1 MSQYNTGNPVP
12 SSDMRDA
19 WDNNSTLDNFLSN
32 NELTVTT
39 RTGIERDS
47 LAGIQKKAEDQRE
60 QIAVEGAA
68 VVESTRQNLIPLS
81 RQYMTLAD
89 AQADIANIPD
99 GSATY
104 VRSGSDSSLAD
115 EYMNNGGV
123 LSATGKSMPSKFLA
137 DLIERQVLDVL
148 YRVSG
153 IFQGVDFPFEV
164 TSEDGQQAIA
174 VDQYARLLANNGVN
188 IPQGGVTIGGFT
200 VINLP
205 EDSEYACA
213 LGDGAGRVAIGIG
226 KDAFVEILGMR
237 FYLTEG
243 DNLIEITD
251 SQLRVSSGID
261 KNGRTF
267 SNDPLGGSGTPDSR
281 YIEFAERLHVLIY
294 GQSLSL
300 GQYGTPALGT
310 PAAEGLMYDTGV
322 RSYNVT
328 PSSIVGL
335 NETVNG
341 TYGETIASSLVHG
354 FASNSGGMYGRKI
367 ILNSAGIGGVAIET
381 LSKGQPAYTQLV
393 NNVAWT
399 AGKMESEGREY
410 SADFICWMQGEANMA
425 NGTSYASYQA
435 SLAQLQSDLNSD
447 TASQRSSG
455 ANLIMLTYQTSS
467 HGFYVGTVTNP
478 PEMIAQAQLDLAL
491 TNEFIDM
498 WGPTYMGMP
507 ADHII
512 GQGNV
517 HHNNHGYRLQG
528 LYAQKAL
535 RHRLQ
540 TRTVEKPDGEKYLP
554 VHAKSA
560 KKINSRTVLVEMHT
574 YHPPLVIDASYV
586 SELSDGQHGVEL
598 HDSTGRLSVVN
609 VEIVGGTKIRI
620 TAATDIASDSW
631 VAFAWT
637 PENRGE
643 ITNNRYQ
650 QWFFGRET
658 GVRTTIHDSD
668 PEVTDLTDETGKPY
682 PLYNYPAI
690 QKIAISQ

>member
-1 MSQYNTGNPVP
+1 
-12 SSDMRDA
+12 
-19 WDNNSTLDNFLSN
+19 
-32 NELTVTT
+32 
-39 RTGIERDS
+39 
-47 LAGIQKKAEDQRE
+47 
-60 QIAVEGAA
+60 
-68 VVESTRQNLIPLS
+68 
-81 RQYMTLAD
+81 MTLAD

-310 PAAEGLMYDTGV
+310 PAAEGLCMT
-322 RSYNVT
+322 
-328 PSSIVGL
+328 L
-335 NETVNG
+335 
-341 TYGETIASSLVHG
+341 G
-354 FASNSGGMYGRKI
+354 F
-367 ILNSAGIGGVAIET
+367 VAIT
-381 LSKGQPAYTQLV
+381 LRHHQL
-393 NNVAWT
+393 
-399 AGKMESEGREY
+399 
-410 SADFICWMQGEANMA
+410 
-425 NGTSYASYQA
+425 
-435 SLAQLQSDLNSD
+435 
-447 TASQRSSG
+447 
-455 ANLIMLTYQTSS
+455 
-467 HGFYVGTVTNP
+467 
-478 PEMIAQAQLDLAL
+478 LAL
-491 TNEFIDM
+491 M
-498 WGPTYMGMP
+498 K
-507 ADHII
+507 
-512 GQGNV
+512 
-517 HHNNHGYRLQG
+517 R
-528 LYAQKAL
+528 
-535 RHRLQ
+535 
-540 TRTVEKPDGEKYLP
+540 
-554 VHAKSA
+554 
-560 KKINSRTVLVEMHT
+560 
-574 YHPPLVIDASYV
+574 
-586 SELSDGQHGVEL
+586 
-598 HDSTGRLSVVN
+598 
-609 VEIVGGTKIRI
+609 
-620 TAATDIASDSW
+620 
-631 VAFAWT
+631 
-637 PENRGE
+637 
-643 ITNNRYQ
+643 
-650 QWFFGRET
+650 
-658 GVRTTIHDSD
+658 
-668 PEVTDLTDETGKPY
+668 
-682 PLYNYPAI
+682 
-690 QKIAISQ
+690 